1 MLLMLFY
8 ILYEREIGNLLK
20 IFWYRELRMYVFII
34 EYMRDIL
41 RFINLV

>member
-8 ILYEREIGNLLK
+8 IRYVREIGNLRK
-20 IFWYRELRMYVFII
+20 IFWYRELKMYVFII
-34 EYMRDIL
+34 EFMRDIS